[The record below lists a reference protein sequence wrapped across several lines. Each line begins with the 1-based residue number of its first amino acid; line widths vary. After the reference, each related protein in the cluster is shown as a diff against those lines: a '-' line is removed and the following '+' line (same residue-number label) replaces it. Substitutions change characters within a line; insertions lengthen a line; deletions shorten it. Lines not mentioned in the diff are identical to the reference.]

1 MTAPPAEDRRAVA
14 RRLHTVPA
22 ALAGYR
28 APLHPGA
35 RTGLPAAPRHVA
47 GTAARIATA
56 AVAELPD

>member
-1 MTAPPAEDRRAVA
+1 M
-14 RRLHTVPA
+14 PA